1 MVVTKDKEVFLLDY
15 KTGAHDISQKQLELP
30 IGN

>member
-1 MVVTKDKEVFLLDY
+1 LDY

-30 IGN
+30 IGNWINGL